1 METKL
6 LIEIGIEELPAIP
19 LLKELPNISAKWS
32 KILDEYGLKSDFS
45 FFYTPRRLVLYHTK
59 FLQKQKNHK
68 AEFIGAPRDVAFKDG
83 KLSQAGLSFLKKTG
97 LSEAELCFKEIKGK
111 EVLYYEKEIQGKE
124 SKELLEEMIKKFI
137 SCLNFGKSMR
147 WKDNSFEFIRPIRSL
162 AVLLGDDL
170 VDMSIYGVKSA
181 KTSFVHRSVSYEA
194 FAFGDCDEYFKILQE
209 NFVILNQDERRKKIL
224 DDFKKLEEKYKIKIK
239 EDSELLDEVVAITE
253 YPSAL
258 IGNFEKEFLS
268 LPSEVIINSMRENQ
282 RYFSV
287 FKDGAFHN
295 SFVVVSN
302 AVCDDY
308 NFIINGNE
316 RVLRAR
322 LSDAMFFYENDL
334 KNKLQVQ
341 NLKKISYFEGLG
353 TMYDKVQREKN
364 LAKELCQIYKECKLD
379 DVLSAVEY
387 SKADLSTQMV
397 YEFTD
402 LQGIMGYHYAKK
414 EGFKDEI
421 CLAILE
427 QYLPKSENDI
437 LPSTQFSSIVA
448 LANKFDTLLSLFSIN
463 KIPSGTKDPYALR
476 RAAIGVLKIII
487 NSNINFKLDEF
498 LQKVAPN
505 YKNFDTKTLLTFILE
520 RLYSLHDAN
529 ASFIKAALNSK
540 STDIVHLNSSIKA
553 LIKLSKDENFS
564 SYFDT
569 FKRLAN
575 IIKNENTQLNID
587 ENLLLE
593 KEEKDLFSSFKK
605 CKLDNSPYELLKE
618 LFELKEPI
626 DKFFDNVMI
635 NVDDEKI
642 KKNRQALIFNIYKS
656 FLTVADI
663 KEISLWKKYLLF

>member
-6 LIEIGIEELPAIP
+6 LIEIGVEELPAIP
-19 LLKELPNISAKWS
+19 LLKELPNISTKWS

-258 IGNFEKEFLS
+258 IGSFEKEFLS

-487 NSNINFKLDEF
+487 NLNINFKLDEF

-520 RLYSLHDAN
+520 RLYSLYNAN
-529 ASFIKAALNSK
+529 ASFIKAALSSK
-540 STDIVHLNSSIKA
+540 STDIVHLNSSINA
-553 LIKLSKDENFS
+553 LIKLSKDENFN

-663 KEISLWKKYLLF
+663 KEISL

>member
-6 LIEIGIEELPAIP
+6 LIEIGVEELPAIP
-19 LLKELPNISAKWS
+19 LLKELPNISTKWS

-258 IGNFEKEFLS
+258 IGSFEKEFLS

-487 NSNINFKLDEF
+487 NLNINFKLDEF

-520 RLYSLHDAN
+520 RLYSLYNAN
-529 ASFIKAALNSK
+529 ASFIKAALSSK
-540 STDIVHLNSSIKA
+540 STDIVHLNSSINA
-553 LIKLSKDENFS
+553 LIKLSKDENFN

>member
-258 IGNFEKEFLS
+258 IGSFEKEFLS

-505 YKNFDTKTLLTFILE
+505 YKIFDTKTLLTFILE

-540 STDIVHLNSSIKA
+540 STDIVHLNSSINA
-553 LIKLSKDENFS
+553 LIKLSKDENFN

-663 KEISLWKKYLLF
+663 KEISL

>member
-6 LIEIGIEELPAIP
+6 LIEIGVEELPAIP

-83 KLSQAGLSFLKKTG
+83 KLSQAGLSFLKKTD

-224 DDFKKLEEKYKIKIK
+224 DDFKKLEENYKIKIK

-487 NSNINFKLDEF
+487 NLNINFKLDEF

-520 RLYSLHDAN
+520 RLYSLYNAN
-529 ASFIKAALNSK
+529 ASFIKAALSSK
-540 STDIVHLNSSIKA
+540 STDIVHLNSSINA
-553 LIKLSKDENFS
+553 LIKLSKDENFN

-663 KEISLWKKYLLF
+663 KEISL

>member
-6 LIEIGIEELPAIP
+6 LIEIGVEELPAIP
-19 LLKELPNISAKWS
+19 LLKELPNISTKWS

-194 FAFGDCDEYFKILQE
+194 FAFDDCDEYFKILQE

-258 IGNFEKEFLS
+258 IGSFEKEFLS

-487 NSNINFKLDEF
+487 NLNINFKLDEF

-520 RLYSLHDAN
+520 RLYSLYNAN
-529 ASFIKAALNSK
+529 ASFIKAALSSK
-540 STDIVHLNSSIKA
+540 STDIVHLNSSINA
-553 LIKLSKDENFS
+553 LIKLSKDENFN

-663 KEISLWKKYLLF
+663 KEISL

>member
-6 LIEIGIEELPAIP
+6 LIEIGVEELPAIP

-83 KLSQAGLSFLKKTG
+83 KLSQAGLSFLKKTD

-224 DDFKKLEEKYKIKIK
+224 DDFKKLEENYKIKIK

-487 NSNINFKLDEF
+487 NLNINFKLDEF

-520 RLYSLHDAN
+520 RLYSLYNAN
-529 ASFIKAALNSK
+529 ASFIKAALSSK
-540 STDIVHLNSSIKA
+540 STDIVHLNSSINA
-553 LIKLSKDENFS
+553 LIKLSKDENFN